1 MDLVNIFMNLAAP
14 PFTFFAMLL
23 FLPPWTF
30 FKFCLRI
37 LRTVFSE
44 DVSGKVVLITG
55 ASSGIGEHLAYEYA
69 SRGARLAL
77 SARREDL
84 LRRVADRCLQIGS
97 PDVIVIRTDVS
108 DAHDCKRT
116 VDQTVHHFKR
126 LDHLVNNAGISQVC
140 MLEEAD
146 EITNLRPVMDIN
158 FWGSVYTTK
167 FAAPHLRNCGGRII
181 VLSSSASWIPLPRM
195 SLYNAS
201 KAALVQ
207 FYETMRVEFGSDVKI
222 TIVTPGFI
230 ESELTQGKFLSHEG
244 KMVVDHV
251 TRDMQVNLSPVGKV
265 ETTARAIVKQA
276 LRGERYVTEPSW
288 MKMSYVWK
296 VLWPEAVEWVNRLMC
311 MTTIGGESRHDTV
324 GKRIMDM
331 VGGRGILYPAS
342 IQSSEIKSD

>member
-1 MDLVNIFMNLAAP
+1 
-14 PFTFFAMLL
+14 MLL

-69 SRGARLAL
+69 SRGAHLAF

-108 DAHDCKRT
+108 DAHDCKRMRSNF
-116 VDQTVHHFKR
+116 VCVNAV
-126 LDHLVNNAGISQVC
+126 DHLVNNAGISQVC

-146 EITNLRPVMDIN
+146 EITNLRPVM
-158 FWGSVYTTK
+158 
-167 FAAPHLRNCGGRII
+167 
-181 VLSSSASWIPLPRM
+181 
-195 SLYNAS
+195 AS
-201 KAALVQ
+201 KAALAQ

-311 MTTIGGESRHDTV
+311 MTTIGGESPHDTV

-331 VGGRGILYPAS
+331 IGGRGILYPAS